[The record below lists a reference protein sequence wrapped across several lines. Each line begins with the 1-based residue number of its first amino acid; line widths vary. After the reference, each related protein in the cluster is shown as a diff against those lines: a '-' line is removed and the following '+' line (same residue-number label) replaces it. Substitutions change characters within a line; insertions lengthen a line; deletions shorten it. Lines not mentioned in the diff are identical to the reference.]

1 MEITLDTH
9 SLIWYVDK
17 GLNIKLSQKALHTIK
32 EAENTAIIYIPII
45 VLMELLHL
53 VEKGKANLSFSRLLL
68 TLEESSNYQI
78 IPFDTRLLKIAQT
91 LKGLEVHD
99 RIILATATL
108 TNSPIVTKDKD
119 MIGKGILTIW

>member
-9 SLIWYVDK
+9 SLIWYLDK
-17 GLNIKLSQKALHTIK
+17 GLNSKLSQTALQTIM
-32 EAENTAIIYIPII
+32 EAENTDMIYIPII
-45 VLMELLHL
+45 VLMELLYL
-53 VEKGKANLSFSRLLL
+53 VEKGKVNLSFNKLLL
-68 TLEESSNYQI
+68 SLEESNNYQI

-108 TNSPIVTKDKD
+108 TNSPIITKDKD